1 MFSKKVKNI
10 IIAIIMI
17 ILVAGVVV
25 GIVSRMNKTDDSYNA
40 TSNAVYDNLPTMSAY
55 YKGTKVGVIY
65 GYTNKLDEAT
75 ERKNIVVIPP
85 SRSTEFRIKKND
97 NEIESIKYE
106 IKSTEDG
113 RLVDNGQIEKMKQ
126 DGNVNIFTYHANAIV
141 ETGKEYRLRFIVS
154 SNKHKEINY
163 YSRIIVSNNEFV
175 QKQISFIKKFSNR
188 TFTETQNSSLAAY
201 LEPSERLKSND
212 NLGNVNINS
221 SYTMLIWGTMSA
233 TKIGKTQVTTR
244 ECVIRKNGNSCTYTL
259 NYQMKARNAQKVT
272 EKYNVAETFTVW
284 TYMGKEYLIGYNRD
298 VNQIWTANNNNIGNS
313 FIDLGIQSE
322 EYLDHVESPKG
333 RYIAYAINGD
343 VYLVDLEE
351 KSVYQIYK
359 LGARSSEES
368 EMTRAKAVS
377 VNDKGIVDY
386 MIYGYSR
393 ANNHKGRNGI
403 SIMRFNAKENKS
415 TEQAFI
421 PCNTSA
427 SVLDKQLQ
435 TLCHVGDGTLYL
447 MVENTIYFANL
458 KTQEWGIIVSNLDN
472 DSFAVSDDGR
482 ILAYNSNAT
491 KENSDE
497 ITVLNLDTGNK
508 KTISAKSGEKISV
521 CGFTGNNLIYGIAQE
536 KDTKKQG
543 RFAISELVITSDK
556 LEEKKRYYK
565 PGVFID
571 EIEIKDNIIHIKR
584 FKNHKKVSE
593 DQILDNTEE
602 NAAAAKFSYYT
613 DDIKMKEMALSFSKK
628 LAGDKKLT
636 IKTPGEVEF
645 KSDAEIKSDFE
656 KAKATKFYVY
666 GYGKLQDICTSKNK
680 AIEIAKK
687 KYGLV
692 VNNKGKKIWTKE
704 EHYREK

>member
-1 MFSKKVKNI
+1 MISKKTKNI
-10 IIAIIMI
+10 IIAIILL

-25 GIVSRMNKTDDSYNA
+25 GIVSRMKKTDDSYNA
-40 TSNAVYDNLPTMSAY
+40 TANAVYDNLPTMSAY
-55 YKGTKVGVIY
+55 YKGTKVGEIY
-65 GYTNKLDEAT
+65 GYTNELDEST

-85 SRSTEFRIKKND
+85 SRNTEFRIKQNG
-97 NEIESIKYE
+97 NEIESIQYE
-106 IKSTEDG
+106 VKSTEDG
-113 RLVDNGQIEKMKQ
+113 RLVDNGPIEKMKK
-126 DGNVNIFTYHANAIV
+126 DGDINIFSYHANAIV

-154 SNKHKEINY
+154 TNKHESINY
-163 YSRIIVSNNEFV
+163 YARLIVSNNEFV
-175 QKQISFIKKFSNR
+175 KKQISFIKKFSNR
-188 TFTETQNSSLAAY
+188 TFAETQNSSLAAY

-233 TKIGKTQVTTR
+233 SKIGKTSVTTR
-244 ECVIRKNGNSCTYTL
+244 ECVIRENGNSCTYTL

-298 VNQIWTANNNNIGNS
+298 VNQIWTANNHNVGNA

-322 EYLDHVESPKG
+322 DYLEHAESANGK
-333 RYIAYAINGD
+333 YIAYSVNGD
-343 VYLVDLEE
+343 VYSFDLEN
-351 KSVYQIYK
+351 KNIYQIYN
-359 LGARSSEES
+359 LGASTREQS
-368 EMTRAKAVS
+368 EMTKAKAVGIS
-377 VNDKGIVDY
+377 NKGVVDY

-403 SIMRFNAKENKS
+403 SIMRFDPKANKS
-415 TEQAFI
+415 VEKAFI

-435 TLCHVGDGTLYL
+435 TLCHVGDGTLYI
-447 MVENTIYFANL
+447 MVDNTIYFANL
-458 KTQEWGIIVSNLDN
+458 KTQEWGVVVSNLDN

-497 ITVLNLDTGNK
+497 ITILNLDNGNK
-508 KTISAKSGEKISV
+508 KTIKAKSGEKISV

-543 RFAISELVITSDK
+543 QFAISELVITSDK
-556 LEEKKRYYK
+556 LEEKKRYFQ
-565 PGVFID
+565 PGIFIK

-584 FKNHKKVSE
+584 FKNHKSVSE

-602 NAAAAKFSYYT
+602 NASAAKFSYYT
-613 DDIKMKEMALSFSKK
+613 DDVKMKEMALAFATK
-628 LAGDKKLT
+628 LAGNTKLT

-645 KSDAEIKSDFE
+645 KSDAEIQSDFE
-656 KAKATKFYVY
+656 KAKANKYYVY
-666 GYGKLQDICTSKNK
+666 GYGKLQDICTSKGK
-680 AIEIAKK
+680 AIAIAKK